1 MKYILKIRYMIT
13 RNKLKCDHEILTI
26 DINFYTGTLIEGEV
40 GKGHLYKMDSSYN
53 FTPYADNIT
62 LSNGLAWSLNNDTL
76 YYNDSEGKKIFAFDY
91 NLEEG
96 SASKLANIFIKI
108 NIKC

>member
-1 MKYILKIRYMIT
+1 
-13 RNKLKCDHEILTI
+13 
-26 DINFYTGTLIEGEV
+26 
-40 GKGHLYKMDSSYN
+40 MDSSYN
-53 FTPYADNIT
+53 FIPYADNIT

-96 SASKLANIFIKI
+96 TASKLDNILIEIHIKFQYKNLI
-108 NIKC
+108 